1 MEVLVAV
8 EEGGVHN
15 GQGTV
20 CVDSEGLF
28 KGLAVGLTVFRPC

>member
-8 EEGGVHN
+8 KEGGVHG
-15 GQGTV
+15 GQGSV

-28 KGLAVGLTVFRPC
+28 KGVAVGLTVFRLR